1 VKRLTIK
8 DIAKELHV
16 HHSTVS
22 RALRGDPKV
31 HARTSKRITEYANI
45 HGYQVNMNA
54 LQLRGNVKN
63 VIAVIV
69 PNINHQFFSNIVS
82 TIANLA
88 YEKGFIVSVL
98 QSNENYEHE
107 KALIKTVIQNNVAGV
122 IASVSMETQSPEH
135 FNLLKNFRI
144 PLVLFDRI
152 CDGIDASKV
161 LVNNA
166 EIVTEAA
173 IYLANK
179 GRKRIAHISGP
190 SSVSVF
196 RDRQAGY
203 YHGIEKSGL
212 SFKRSS
218 IINHGFTIEDG
229 KAAVD
234 FLFAPDVK
242 PDALICDSYILL
254 IGVLRKLR
262 ELQIRVPEDIAIIAF
277 SDNPSVD
284 VLSPA
289 ITSIDQPDKEI
300 AKVAFDLLM
309 KRIDGMDIDKTGNIT
324 IAAKITERFSC

>member
-1 VKRLTIK
+1 LKRLTIK
-8 DIAKELHV
+8 DIAKELNV

-31 HARTSKRITEYANI
+31 RVNTSKMITKYANE

-88 YEKGFIVSVL
+88 YEKGLIVSVL

-107 KALIKTVIQNNVAGV
+107 KALINTVIQNNVAGV

-161 LVNNA
+161 LVNNS
-166 EIVTEAA
+166 EIVTDATT
-173 IYLANK
+173 YLVYK

-203 YHGIEKSGL
+203 NLGVEKSRL

-218 IINHGFTIEDG
+218 ITNHGFTIEDG
-229 KAAVD
+229 KIAVE

-254 IGVLRKLR
+254 IGVLQKLR
-262 ELQIRVPEDIAIIAF
+262 ELKVKVPEDIAIIAF

-284 VLSPA
+284 ILSPS

-300 AKVAFDLLM
+300 AKAAFDLLM
-309 KRIDGMDIDKTGNIT
+309 KRIDGIDMNKTENIT
-324 IAAKITERFSC
+324 IAAKITERYSC